1 MPLFRGNLG
10 ISWSEMTR
18 MYYNK
23 VVMYKSWL
31 DHDRY
36 DQDKLSSSNCRHS
49 VALDSFMFSTHRT
62 GFTLIEILIVVAII
76 GVLSAIAIPA
86 YQNSVMRSGRAEA
99 KSELLQV
106 ASDEERFFSSN
117 NTYSTDATPLI
128 TTDGTVRTTQN
139 ALFTIAV
146 AACGGGSIATCFIAT
161 ATAQNQQLADDCDTL
176 TITSTGVRGATGT
189 GIASTEECWQR

>member
-1 MPLFRGNLG
+1 M
-10 ISWSEMTR
+10 
-18 MYYNK
+18 
-23 VVMYKSWL
+23 SWL
-31 DHDRY
+31 DHDAC

-49 VALDSFMFSTHRT
+49 IALDSSMFSTHKI
-62 GFTLIEILIVVAII
+62 GFTLIELLIVVAII

-99 KSELLQV
+99 KAELLQV

-146 AACGGGSIATCFIAT
+146 AACGGSIATCFIAT

-176 TITSTGVRGATGT
+176 TITSTGARGATGT
-189 GIASTEECWQR
+189 GTASTEECWQR